1 MQKQNN
7 NIAIAKK
14 WQTIEATIID
24 VIVAFIIVIA
34 IIFTTKIIFGKQIKK
49 AIEVVDMISIKTDS
63 SVVPEIKF
71 DTEKSTITNYP
82 EYGRQM
88 SGRYGNIKIES
99 LDINLPLYYGDKL
112 SILKNG
118 VGQSSGSYFP
128 GEGGSIICMGH
139 NTKAFLYKLPQIK
152 KGAIIEV
159 ETTYGTFKY
168 KVDNTKIVNM
178 YNVDE
183 LPIQKYEEVLMLY
196 TCYPVNGLGHK
207 TDRFVVYA
215 KKVE

>member
-1 MQKQNN
+1 M
-7 NIAIAKK
+7 
-14 WQTIEATIID
+14 
-24 VIVAFIIVIA
+24 VI
-34 IIFTTKIIFGKQIKK
+34 
-49 AIEVVDMISIKTDS
+49 
-63 SVVPEIKF
+63 
-71 DTEKSTITNYP
+71 Y
-82 EYGRQM
+82 
-88 SGRYGNIKIES
+88 
-99 LDINLPLYYGDKL
+99 
-112 SILKNG
+112 G

>member
-71 DTEKSTITNYP
+71 DTEKSLITNYP
-82 EYGRQM
+82 EYG
-88 SGRYGNIKIES
+88 SRYGNIKIES

-183 LPIQKYEEVLMLY
+183 LPIQKDEEVLMLY

>member
-7 NIAIAKK
+7 QIAKK
-14 WQTIEATIID
+14 WQIIEATIID
-24 VIVAFIIVIA
+24 VIVASIIVIA
-34 IIFTTKIIFGKQIKK
+34 IIITTKILFGKQIKK
-49 AIEVVDMISIKTDS
+49 AIEVVDMISIKTDNS
-63 SVVPEIKF
+63 IIPEIKF
-71 DTEKSTITNYP
+71 DQEKSTITNYP
-82 EYGRQM
+82 EYG
-88 SGRYGNIKIES
+88 SRYGNIKIES
-99 LDINLPLYYGDKL
+99 LDISLPLYYGDKL

-118 VGQSSGSYFP
+118 IGQSSGSYFP

-159 ETTYGTFKY
+159 ETTYGTFRY
-168 KVDNTKIVNM
+168 KVDKTKIVNM

-183 LPIQKYEEVLMLY
+183 LPIQKEEEILMLY

-215 KKVE
+215 RKVE

>member
-1 MQKQNN
+1 MKNE
-7 NIAIAKK
+7 IGIFKSIRTK
-14 WQTIEATIID
+14 L
-24 VIVAFIIVIA
+24 FLSLCIIVIA

-82 EYGRQM
+82 EYG
-88 SGRYGNIKIES
+88 SRYGNIKIES

-152 KGAIIEV
+152 KGAIIKV

-168 KVDNTKIVNM
+168 KVDNIKIVNIPLTFENEFENM

-183 LPIQKYEEVLMLY
+183 LPIQKDEEVLMLY

>member
-82 EYGRQM
+82 EYG
-88 SGRYGNIKIES
+88 SRYGNIKIES
-99 LDINLPLYYGDKL
+99 LDINLTLYYGDKL

>member
-1 MQKQNN
+1 MQKPNN
-7 NIAIAKK
+7 QIAKK

-24 VIVAFIIVIA
+24 VIVASIIVIA
-34 IIFTTKIIFGKQIKK
+34 IIITTKILFGKQIKK
-49 AIEVVDMISIKTDS
+49 AIEVVDMISIKTDNS
-63 SVVPEIKF
+63 IIPEIKF
-71 DTEKSTITNYP
+71 DQEKSTITNYP
-82 EYGRQM
+82 EYG
-88 SGRYGNIKIES
+88 SRYGNIKIES
-99 LDINLPLYYGDKL
+99 LDISLPLYYGDKL

-118 VGQSSGSYFP
+118 IGQSSGSYFP

-139 NTKAFLYKLPQIK
+139 NSKAFLYKLPQIK

-159 ETTYGTFKY
+159 ETTYGTFRY
-168 KVDNTKIVNM
+168 KVDKTKIVNM

-183 LPIQKYEEVLMLY
+183 LPIQKEEEILMLY

-215 KKVE
+215 RKVE

>member
-1 MQKQNN
+1 M
-7 NIAIAKK
+7 
-14 WQTIEATIID
+14 
-24 VIVAFIIVIA
+24 
-34 IIFTTKIIFGKQIKK
+34 
-49 AIEVVDMISIKTDS
+49 VDMISIKTDS

-71 DTEKSTITNYP
+71 DTEKSIITNYP
-82 EYGRQM
+82 EYG
-88 SGRYGNIKIES
+88 SRYGNIKIES

-183 LPIQKYEEVLMLY
+183 LPIQKDEEVLMLY

>member
-7 NIAIAKK
+7 NIATAKK

-71 DTEKSTITNYP
+71 DTEKSTITKNP
-82 EYGRQM
+82 EYGR
-88 SGRYGNIKIES
+88 RCGNIKREA
-99 LDINLPLYYGDKL
+99 LGINLALYYGDKL

-183 LPIQKYEEVLMLY
+183 LPIQKDEEVLMLY

>member
-7 NIAIAKK
+7 QIAKK

-34 IIFTTKIIFGKQIKK
+34 IIITTKILFGKQIKK
-49 AIEVVDMISIKTDS
+49 AIEVVDMISIKTDNS
-63 SVVPEIKF
+63 IIPEIKF
-71 DTEKSTITNYP
+71 DQEKSTITNYP
-82 EYGRQM
+82 EYG
-88 SGRYGNIKIES
+88 SRYGNLKIES
-99 LDINLPLYYGDKL
+99 LDISLPLYYGDKL

-118 VGQSSGSYFP
+118 IGQSSGSYFP

-159 ETTYGTFKY
+159 ETTYGTFRY
-168 KVDNTKIVNM
+168 KVDKTKIVNM

-183 LPIQKYEEVLMLY
+183 LPIQKEEEILMLY

>member
-1 MQKQNN
+1 M
-7 NIAIAKK
+7 AKK

-71 DTEKSTITNYP
+71 DTEKSIITNYP
-82 EYGRQM
+82 EYG
-88 SGRYGNIKIES
+88 SRYGNIKIES
-99 LDINLPLYYGDKL
+99 LDINLPLHYGDKL

-183 LPIQKYEEVLMLY
+183 LPIQKDEEVLMLY

>member
-7 NIAIAKK
+7 QIAKK

-34 IIFTTKIIFGKQIKK
+34 IIITTKILFGKQIKK
-49 AIEVVDMISIKTDS
+49 AIEVVDMISIKKDNS
-63 SVVPEIKF
+63 IIPEIKF
-71 DTEKSTITNYP
+71 DQEKSTITNYP
-82 EYGRQM
+82 EYG
-88 SGRYGNIKIES
+88 SRYGNIKIES
-99 LDINLPLYYGDKL
+99 LDISLPLYYGDKL

-118 VGQSSGSYFP
+118 IGQSSGSYFP

-159 ETTYGTFKY
+159 ETTYGTFRY
-168 KVDNTKIVNM
+168 KVDKTKIVNM

-183 LPIQKYEEVLMLY
+183 LPIQKEEEILMLY

-215 KKVE
+215 RKVE

>member
-1 MQKQNN
+1 M
-7 NIAIAKK
+7 AKK

-71 DTEKSTITNYP
+71 DTEKSIITNYP
-82 EYGRQM
+82 EYG
-88 SGRYGNIKIES
+88 SRYGNIKIES

-183 LPIQKYEEVLMLY
+183 LPIQKDEEVLMLY

>member
-24 VIVAFIIVIA
+24 VIVAFIIVFA

-82 EYGRQM
+82 EYG
-88 SGRYGNIKIES
+88 SRYGNIKIES

-183 LPIQKYEEVLMLY
+183 LPIQKDEEVLMLY